1 MNQLKSLKIA
11 LVGNPNC
18 GKTTLFNILTQ
29 GQQKVGNWPGVTVEK
44 KTGSYLEENTRIQV
58 TDLPGIY
65 SLNLSNQDH
74 SLDETI
80 AYQFLLKQSVQL
92 IINIVDASNL
102 KRHLYLT
109 RQLLELQI
117 PCIIVL
123 NMTDIAQTRNIQID
137 AKSLSQSLGCPVVPM
152 VCNKL
157 QGIKTLKSEILKFTE
172 LSTTAFVKPIAWPEP
187 IATAQRELV
196 QTLID
201 HKCNQKRLNLNYDW
215 LAIRLLEKDRLSE
228 SLDISELAKDKTD
241 HLISSLENHY
251 QEETDILL
259 ADFRYQWVEK
269 IVSACSLKKGPS
281 KPYLGE
287 KIDKFVMHPFL
298 GIPIFLLI
306 MYLMF
311 EFSMSIG
318 TLLQPLFDLSTSTLF
333 VDGFNYLGYELHLP
347 SFLIAILANG
357 IGLGINTVASFIP
370 QIGLLFLALSF
381 LEDCGYMARAAFV
394 MDRLM
399 QSVGLP
405 GKSFIPLIIGFGCNV
420 PAIMATRT
428 LNSQR
433 DRILTAMMAPFM
445 SCGARLAI
453 FVVFGSTF
461 FPHHAGSMIFL
472 LYLIGIIIALITGLI
487 LKYTV
492 LRGDPAP
499 FILEMPAYHTPI
511 LKNLLILAWQRLKAF
526 IVRAGRIIIPIC
538 VLVGSLNTIQ
548 IDGTINP
555 NGGAN
560 SLLSV
565 AGKKVTPLFSP
576 MGIQQENWPAT
587 VGLLTGVLAKEVV
600 VGTLNTLYTK
610 NQITENNSHHFDLW
624 KGLSDSL
631 KVTLQGFKQI
641 FSLQMLNPFTV
652 TIADHDMTRSA
663 VGNMSLAFGSSWAA
677 FSYLLF
683 VLLYVPCVS
692 TMGTIAREVGSKW
705 AWLSTGWSIL
715 IAYTLAVICFQLS
728 QITLFPLTTL
738 AWVISLGLIQ
748 LLFLGILSKKG
759 KTQHQLE
766 QKINPLMKVYNT
778 K

>member
-44 KTGSYLEENTRIQV
+44 KTGSYLEENIRIQV

-269 IVSACSLKKGPS
+269 IVSACSLKKSPS

-333 VDGFNYLGYELHLP
+333 VDGFN
-347 SFLIAILANG
+347 
-357 IGLGINTVASFIP
+357 
-370 QIGLLFLALSF
+370 
-381 LEDCGYMARAAFV
+381 
-394 MDRLM
+394 
-399 QSVGLP
+399 
-405 GKSFIPLIIGFGCNV
+405 
-420 PAIMATRT
+420 
-428 LNSQR
+428 
-433 DRILTAMMAPFM
+433 
-445 SCGARLAI
+445 
-453 FVVFGSTF
+453 
-461 FPHHAGSMIFL
+461 
-472 LYLIGIIIALITGLI
+472 
-487 LKYTV
+487 
-492 LRGDPAP
+492 
-499 FILEMPAYHTPI
+499 
-511 LKNLLILAWQRLKAF
+511 
-526 IVRAGRIIIPIC
+526 
-538 VLVGSLNTIQ
+538 
-548 IDGTINP
+548 
-555 NGGAN
+555 
-560 SLLSV
+560 
-565 AGKKVTPLFSP
+565 
-576 MGIQQENWPAT
+576 
-587 VGLLTGVLAKEVV
+587 
-600 VGTLNTLYTK
+600 
-610 NQITENNSHHFDLW
+610 
-624 KGLSDSL
+624 
-631 KVTLQGFKQI
+631 
-641 FSLQMLNPFTV
+641 
-652 TIADHDMTRSA
+652 
-663 VGNMSLAFGSSWAA
+663 
-677 FSYLLF
+677 
-683 VLLYVPCVS
+683 
-692 TMGTIAREVGSKW
+692 
-705 AWLSTGWSIL
+705 
-715 IAYTLAVICFQLS
+715 
-728 QITLFPLTTL
+728 
-738 AWVISLGLIQ
+738 
-748 LLFLGILSKKG
+748 
-759 KTQHQLE
+759 
-766 QKINPLMKVYNT
+766 
-778 K
+778 